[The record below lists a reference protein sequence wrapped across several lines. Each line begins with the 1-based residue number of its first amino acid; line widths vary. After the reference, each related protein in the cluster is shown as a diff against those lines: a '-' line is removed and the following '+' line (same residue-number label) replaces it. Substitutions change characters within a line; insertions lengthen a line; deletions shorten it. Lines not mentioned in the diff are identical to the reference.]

1 MILIDAT
8 YVNVGGGMGL
18 LRRLINELR
27 GRAEFALMRDIRVKD
42 LDTVGCKVF
51 DAAPD
56 HFARR
61 RFYQAHGRE
70 FSRVLC
76 FGNVPPLLRLPVPT
90 ATYFHNLLFCEE
102 YPQQSASDRRIARL
116 KMAYIRHYTPNTDT
130 FLVQTANMVSAL
142 QPIIAGRAQV
152 AVQPFFAFSRSP
164 IQSSGARQWD
174 QFAYVSEAHPHK
186 NHQRLL
192 GAWRLLLARGLRP
205 SLHLTV
211 TSAYPALLAEISAL
225 QTAGARI
232 TNHGYAPPA
241 PIYAQC
247 GYQIYPS
254 LVESFG
260 LGLIEAADAQ
270 CAVLAADRPYVRAVV
285 EPFAVFDPY
294 SPESIADLVARC
306 SGHPA
311 PASITKVQDDLA
323 GLLAWLSEGTP
334 FQGLQ
339 T

>member
-1 MILIDAT
+1 
-8 YVNVGGGMGL
+8 
-18 LRRLINELR
+18 
-27 GRAEFALMRDIRVKD
+27 
-42 LDTVGCKVF
+42 
-51 DAAPD
+51 
-56 HFARR
+56 
-61 RFYQAHGRE
+61 
-70 FSRVLC
+70 
-76 FGNVPPLLRLPVPT
+76 
-90 ATYFHNLLFCEE
+90 
-102 YPQQSASDRRIARL
+102 
-116 KMAYIRHYTPNTDT
+116 
-130 FLVQTANMVSAL
+130 MVSAL

-152 AVQPFFAFSRSP
+152 AVQPFFAFSRSA
-164 IQSSGARQWD
+164 IQSAGARQWD

-211 TSAYPALLAEISAL
+211 TSAYPAMLAEISAL
-225 QTAGARI
+225 QAAGARI

-334 FQGLQ
+334 FHGLQ